1 MGFVYFSIGLTLALF
16 IIYIKEL
23 KKNYIWNKRK
33 QKGLEGEKKAKGFLK
48 LKGYKILDY
57 QYELKYN
64 FYADENKIAVKIR
77 PDYIVQKGFKK
88 YIAEVKTGTTV
99 TNPHYKA
106 TRRQLLEYYF
116 AGDFDGILLVDMENK
131 KIKTIF
137 FKNIKLERIKKVNKI
152 LIVLLISISILLLGV
167 MEWKKLGLYIMN
179 VKKELDLF
187 LRK

>member
-16 IIYIKEL
+16 IVYIREL
-23 KKNYIWNKRK
+23 RKNYIFTKRK
-33 QKGLEGEKKAKGFLK
+33 KKGLEGEKKAKKFLI
-48 LKGYKILDY
+48 LEGYKILDY

-64 FYADENKIAVKIR
+64 FYADSNKIDVKIR

-88 YIAEVKTGTTV
+88 YIAEVKTGMTV
-99 TNPHYKA
+99 TNPHNKA

-137 FKNIKLERIKKVNKI
+137 FKNIRLEKIKRINKI
-152 LIVLLISISILLLGV
+152 LIILLISISILFLGV
-167 MEWKKLGLYIMN
+167 IKWKKLGLYTMK
-179 VKKELDLF
+179 VKKELNLF
-187 LRK
+187 WKK